1 MTLGVTA
8 DRMRVFSKDVFR
20 GFVLRGIASIV
31 GLVLG
36 RSLLNMPASTLPME
50 NQVPPDTS
58 QKFLRNL

>member
-1 MTLGVTA
+1 
-8 DRMRVFSKDVFR
+8 MRVFSNDVFR